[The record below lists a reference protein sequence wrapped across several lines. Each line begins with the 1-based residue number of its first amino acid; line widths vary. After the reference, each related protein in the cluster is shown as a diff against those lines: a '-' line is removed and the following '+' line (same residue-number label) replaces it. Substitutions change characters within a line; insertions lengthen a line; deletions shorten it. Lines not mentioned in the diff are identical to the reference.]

1 MALISLALRA
11 RRQLHHLV
19 ERCPGVGLFNCS
31 LFLGCVERGRRGT
44 QLPCQGVTLIGELG
58 HACGDRRVV
67 SGETIRIGG
76 AL

>member
-11 RRQLHHLV
+11 RRLLHHLV

-44 QLPCQGVTLIGELG
+44 QLPCQGVTLIRELG